1 MQINKVISLFLLLSI
16 NVMSASE
23 NIESDLKIIEYEK
36 DEYAS
41 FCEEEV
47 IFPSSLESVAY
58 IKRASHLNTR
68 EDREFFEARLNR
80 RIKVGCLIS
89 ELPPSLCDVSHL
101 DFIGRIQGYFFSLLQ
116 PNMYMQFMELKVLD
130 KYRLALKYVPLHIE
144 FVIEK
149 RP

>member
-23 NIESDLKIIEYEK
+23 SIESDLKIINYK
-36 DEYAS
+36 QDEYAS

-47 IFPSSLESVAY
+47 IFPSTPESVAY

-80 RIKVGCLIS
+80 KINVGCLIS

-101 DFIGRIQGYFFSLLQ
+101 DLIGRIQGYFFHYFNQICICNSW
-116 PNMYMQFMELKVLD
+116 N
-130 KYRLALKYVPLHIE
+130 
-144 FVIEK
+144 
-149 RP
+149 